1 MTFLQCIYL
10 CKREKISFM
19 KKKIGLWVLAGVPLV
34 MVLGN
39 SMLIPVLPAMKKVFG
54 ISTFQAGL
62 IITLFS
68 VPAGL
73 SIPFTGLLADRLG
86 RRMVLIPSLILYA
99 LGGLAAGLVYLF
111 LREDAYAYILA
122 GRILQGIGAAGTAP
136 VAMALVGD
144 LFGGKQRSRAL
155 GIMEAA
161 NGTGKII
168 SPILGAA
175 VGILGWYY
183 PFFVFP
189 VFVIPVVL
197 GVLFL
202 VFEPAASTRPI
213 PLREY
218 YKILKTAS
226 VQKGWNLG
234 SAFFAGTTVLLLLFG
249 LLFFLSE
256 HIETA
261 MRVGGIKK
269 GFYLAVPVT
278 FMCATA
284 YLTGW
289 AIKKRI
295 NLMPFVVTGGLFVL
309 AAALAS
315 FVFFRGTFFFFGG
328 ISLAG
333 IGAGL
338 ALPCLNT
345 LITSSVGPSA
355 RGIVTAFYGGVRF
368 FGVAMGPPLFA
379 FLLTYSLRLAFGV
392 TAGLALLAAFFTLIF
407 LRGSIITASLKE
419 EKPGSREKS

>member
-1 MTFLQCIYL
+1 
-10 CKREKISFM
+10 M
-19 KKKIGLWVLAGVPLV
+19 KKNALWVLAGVPLV

-39 SMLIPVLPAMKKVFG
+39 SMLIPVLPAMKKAFD
-54 ISTFQAGL
+54 ISAFQAGL

-86 RRMVLIPSLILYA
+86 RRAVLIPSLVLYA
-99 LGGLAAGLVYLF
+99 LSGLAAGLLYL
-111 LREDAYAYILA
+111 LLHKEAYTYILIS
-122 GRILQGIGAAGTAP
+122 RVFQGIGAAGTAP
-136 VAMALVGD
+136 IAMALVGD
-144 LFGGKQRSRAL
+144 LFGGKQRSSAL
-155 GIMEAA
+155 GVIEAA

-175 VGILGWYY
+175 VGIFGWHY

-202 VFEPAASTRPI
+202 VSEPAARAQPA
-213 PLREY
+213 PLGEY
-218 YKILKTAS
+218 YRILKAAS

-234 SAFFAGTTVLLLLFG
+234 SAFFAGATVLLLLFG

-256 HIETA
+256 HIESA
-261 MRVGGIKK
+261 MGVAGIKK
-269 GFYLAVPVT
+269 GFYLAVPVG

-295 NLMPFVVTGGLFVL
+295 NLMPFVVTGGLFIL

-315 FVFFRGTFFFFGG
+315 FIFFRGTFFFFTG

-333 IGAGL
+333 IGAGS

-345 LITSSVGPSA
+345 LITSSVGSSA
-355 RGIVTAFYGGVRF
+355 RGIVTALYGGVRF

-379 FLLTYSLRLAFGV
+379 FLLESSARLTFGV
-392 TAGLALLAAFFTLIF
+392 TAGLSLLAALFTLIF

-419 EKPGSREKS
+419 KKPKGGKKK